1 MKEKVLILGV
11 VLFVSSFLLA
21 QNDTSFISAFKN
33 RDDSAAVFMS
43 KSEPSPNIKMSYG
56 SKGWEMNFNNKFMM
70 QVQWRLQFRFES
82 QSTTPLFF
90 IPEEDAIDGSFN
102 VQRARLKVGGFAYS
116 PDIKYYLEY
125 DFPSGYLLN
134 WEFTFSRLKYLQF
147 KLGQWKI
154 KYNSERFISSG
165 KQQFVERSVSNRYFT
180 FDRQMGVLL
189 KGDLFDGKIAS
200 GSYNIGLF
208 NGNGRM
214 TQNDDGKFLFF
225 TRYQW
230 NFSRHPMK
238 MAYCD
243 IDRITKP
250 EGFIAFAYAFNES
263 AFTRFSSSGGGTLP
277 GYDIG
282 ESQQYNIHQYNA
294 ELLFKYRGFSFS
306 NENHIKNIDDKILMQ
321 KSKIYGGYAMAG
333 YFFSEIAEC
342 FPKPLEFVVRYAY
355 VSNDT
360 FFSENINEYSI
371 GFNWFFKGHLSKL
384 STDFSYVE
392 NQDFVSDEDNFRFRI
407 QWDVSF

>member
-1 MKEKVLILGV
+1 MKKIVFISSIILS
-11 VLFVSSFLLA
+11 VSSFLFA
-21 QNDTSFISAFKN
+21 QNDTSFISAFKS
-33 RDDSAAVFMS
+33 RDDSAAVFRS
-43 KSEPSPNIKMSYG
+43 KKEASSNIKMSYG
-56 SKGWEMNFNNKFMM
+56 SKGWVMNFDEKFLM
-70 QVQWRLQFRFES
+70 QVQWRLQFRYES

-102 VQRARLKVGGFAYS
+102 VQRARLKVGGFAYQ
-116 PDIKYYLEY
+116 PYIKYYLEY
-125 DFPSGYLLN
+125 DFPSAYLLN
-134 WEFTFSRLKYLQF
+134 WEFTFARLKYLQF

-154 KYNSERFISSG
+154 KYNTERFISSG

-180 FDRQMGVLL
+180 FDRQMGVML

-214 TQNDDGKFLFF
+214 AQNDDGKFLFF
-225 TRYQW
+225 SRYQW

-238 MAYCD
+238 MSYCD

-250 EGFIAFAYAFNES
+250 EGFIALAYAHNQS
-263 AFTRFSSSGGGTLP
+263 AYTRFSSSGGGTLP

-282 ESQQYNIHQYNA
+282 EGRQYNIHQYNA
-294 ELLFKYRGFSFS
+294 ELMFKYRGLSVT
-306 NENHIKNIDDKILMQ
+306 NENHIKNIDDRILLQ
-321 KSKIYGGYAMAG
+321 KSKLYGGYAMAG
-333 YFFSEIAEC
+333 YFFSEIAK
-342 FPKPLEFVVRYAY
+342 FVPKPLEVIVRYAY
-355 VSNDT
+355 VSNNT
-360 FFSENINEYSI
+360 FFPENINEYSI
-371 GFNWFFKGHLSKL
+371 GLNWFFKNHLSKL
-384 STDFSYVE
+384 TADFSYVE